1 MRRAIAAAAAC
12 FAAAAFAQPAMPE
25 KARVCAPCHGPQGI
39 SVQPD
44 APNLAGQPRPYLAAQ
59 LVAYRSGK
67 RSHEQMSVVAKA
79 LSDADVRE
87 LADWYGSITVEV
99 KAAPK

>member
-1 MRRAIAAAAAC
+1 MRHAIAVAAGC
-12 FAAAAFAQPAMPE
+12 FTAAAFAQSAMPE
-25 KARVCAPCHGPQGI
+25 KARVCTPCHGPQGI

-44 APNLAGQPRPYLAAQ
+44 APNLAGQPRAYLAAQ
-59 LVAYRSGK
+59 LAAYRSGK

-87 LADWYGSITVEV
+87 LADWYGSIAVEV
-99 KAAPK
+99 KAAPR